1 MSARAMKEI
10 KFRHGV
16 LALGLLALVMFGCVV
31 GLRAEPQIPL
41 VIGCAIAGGIAMYL
55 GYSWDDVLEAMVKGI
70 TDSLEAV
77 LILMSIGIMVA
88 VWIQSGTVPTMI
100 YYGLKVVTPELFLPI
115 AFLVTSAVGI
125 VLGAWGA
132 AGTIGI
138 AFLGIA
144 AALNIPLGMAAG
156 AIVAGAYVSEI
167 ISPLVDGPNLAA
179 AVAECDVFDLCRRF
193 LVFCVITCIGC
204 AGIYLMI
211 GMNLDVGSSA
221 AGAGQVDS
229 LLVALESQYNIG
241 PITLIPLAVMIA
253 CIAFKVPA
261 LPSFLAAIAV
271 GMVEAVALQGL
282 DLAHVV
288 EAANLGVK
296 SETGIATLDTLLS
309 NGGIQEMMSTIS
321 IVILVMAFGGLMQHT
336 GLMESLVEPIVSR
349 LKRFASL
356 VAVTVTSGALY
367 NILLP
372 DQYPAITLSSQMYR
386 DEYRRQGV
394 KNSVWGNIVNSSAG
408 ITSVLVPWNTCA
420 VYMVTVLGVSVVDYA
435 PFAFFCFLYPLLI
448 MILGSFFGR
457 QLGWVTEVGTPERE
471 AAVFAHAA
479 YFAEKEEHARKDPI
493 AAAHEDLVDF
503 LPRETETVGAVK

>member
-1 MSARAMKEI
+1 MKEI

-31 GLRAEPQIPL
+31 GLKAEPQIPL

-55 GYSWDDVLEAMVKGI
+55 GFKWDDVLEAMVKGI

-77 LILMSIGIMVA
+77 LILMAIGMMVA

-100 YYGLKVVTPELFLPI
+100 YYGLKVVSPELFLPI
-115 AFLVTSAVGI
+115 AFLVTATVGI

-156 AIVAGAYVSEI
+156 AIIAGAYVSEV

-179 AVAECDVFDLCRRF
+179 AVAECSVFDLCRRF

-204 AGIYLMI
+204 AGIYLVI
-211 GMNLDVGSSA
+211 GMNLDVASSA
-221 AGAGQVDS
+221 SGFGQVDS
-229 LLVALESQYNIG
+229 LLTSLEEQYNIG
-241 PITLIPLAVMIA
+241 PVTLIPLAAMIV

-261 LPSFLAAIAV
+261 IPSFLAAITI
-271 GMVEAVALQGL
+271 GMIEAVLLQGV

-288 EAANLGVK
+288 EAANLGVV
-296 SETGIATLDTLLS
+296 STTGVESLDTLLS

-336 GLMESLVEPIVSR
+336 GLMDSLVQPIVSK
-349 LKRFASL
+349 LKRFGRL
-356 VAVTVTSGALY
+356 VIVTVFSGAAY
-367 NILLP
+367 NVLLP

-386 DEYRRQGV
+386 AEFRRRGV
-394 KNSVWGNIVNSSAG
+394 KNEVWGNIVNSSAG
-408 ITSVLVPWNTCA
+408 ITSVLVPWNTCS
-420 VYMVTVLGVSVVDYA
+420 VYMVVVLGVSCVEYA
-435 PFAFFCFLYPLLI
+435 PFAFFCFLYPLVI
-448 MILGSFFGR
+448 MFLGVFFGKK
-457 QLGWVTEVGTPERE
+457 LGWVTETVASERE
-471 AAVFAHAA
+471 DVMPVSVGLLD
-479 YFAEKEEHARKDPI
+479 EE
-493 AAAHEDLVDF
+493 
-503 LPRETETVGAVK
+503 GAVQGA